1 MPVTI
6 NGDGSITGLAVGGL
20 PNGTVDADTLASNAV
35 TSSKIADS
43 SVITSKIASGAV
55 AASTLPAGTIVQ
67 TVFKNGAASGSSV
80 QLNSGS
86 MGNPAWFDT
95 SGAGTSLAAITPIF
109 ANSNILVNFMFSL
122 RMSDGNRL
130 GVMAYVANNANMTN
144 LARISDYR
152 GSTGNES
159 YRNATG
165 GTDWHSHALFAV
177 DDGSYTGSG
186 GQIPMSTSERFY
198 NIGYYNASGDGS
210 NYYGDHSQRVYLIL
224 QEIKQ

>member
-6 NGDGSITGLAVGGL
+6 NGNGHISGSAVGGL

-35 TSSKIADS
+35 TTAKIA
-43 SVITSKIASGAV
+43 TGAV

-67 TVFKNGAASGSSV
+67 TVFKNGTASSSTV

-95 SGAGTSLAAITPIF
+95 SGSGSSMAEITPIF
-109 ANSNILVNFMFSL
+109 ANSKILVNFMFSL
-122 RMSDGNRL
+122 RIGDGNML
-130 GVMAYVANNANMTN
+130 GVMAYVSMASNMSN

-165 GTDWHSHALFAV
+165 GTDWHSHSLFAV
-177 DDGSYTGSG
+177 DDGSYQNSTGGTLS
-186 GQIPMSTSERFY
+186 MSTATRYY

-210 NYYGDHSQRVYLIL
+210 NYYGDHSQRMYVIL

>member
-35 TSSKIADS
+35 TSAKL
-43 SVITSKIASGAV
+43 ASGAV
-55 AASTLPAGTIVQ
+55 SASTLPAGTVVQ
-67 TVFKNGAASGSSV
+67 TVFKNGTYSVGSL

-86 MGNPAWFDT
+86 MGNPSWFDT
-95 SGAGTSLAAITPIF
+95 GGSGSSLAEITPIF
-109 ANSNILVNFMFSL
+109 ANSKILVSFMFSL
-122 RMSDGNRL
+122 RIADGNRL
-130 GVMAYVANNANMTN
+130 GVMAYVSMASNMSN
-144 LARISDYR
+144 LARISEYNG
-152 GSTGNES
+152 GSGNES

-165 GTDWHSHALFAV
+165 GTDWHTHALFAV
-177 DDGSYTGSG
+177 DDGSYQNSIGNTLS
-186 GQIPMSTSERFY
+186 MSTATRYY
-198 NIGYYNASGDGS
+198 NIGYYMASGNGS

>member
-6 NGDGSITGLAVGGL
+6 NGNGSITGLSVGGL

-35 TSSKIADS
+35 TTAKIA
-43 SVITSKIASGAV
+43 TGAV

-67 TVFKNGAASGSSV
+67 TVFKNGTASTSTV

-86 MGNPAWFDT
+86 MGNPSWFDT
-95 SGAGTSLAAITPIF
+95 GGSGSSLAEITPIF
-109 ANSNILVNFMFSL
+109 ANSKILVNFMYSL
-122 RMSDGNRL
+122 RIADGNRL
-130 GVMAYVANNANMTN
+130 GVMAYVSMASNMSN

-152 GSTGNES
+152 GTTGNES

-165 GTDWHSHALFAV
+165 GTDWHSHSLFAV
-177 DDGSYTGSG
+177 DDGSYQNSIGNTLS
-186 GQIPMSTSERFY
+186 MSTATRYY
-198 NIGYYNASGDGS
+198 NIGYYHASGDGS
-210 NYYGDHSQRVYLIL
+210 NYYGDHSQRMYVIL

>member
-55 AASTLPAGTIVQ
+55 AASSLPAGTVVQ
-67 TVFKNGAASGSSV
+67 TVFKNGTFSTGSL

-95 SGAGTSLAAITPIF
+95 GGAGSSLAAITPIF
-109 ANSNILVNFMFSL
+109 ANSKILVNFMFSL
-122 RMSDGNRL
+122 RIADGNRL

-144 LARISDYR
+144 LARISEYN
-152 GSTGNES
+152 GASGNES

-165 GTDWHSHALFAV
+165 GTDWHTHALFAV
-177 DDGSYTGSG
+177 DDGSYSGSG

-198 NIGYYNASGDGS
+198 NIGYYMASGNGS

>member
-35 TSSKIADS
+35 TTA
-43 SVITSKIASGAV
+43 KIASGAV
-55 AASTLPAGTIVQ
+55 AASTLPAGTVVQ
-67 TVFKNGAASGSSV
+67 TVLKNGASGSSI

-95 SGAGTSLAAITPIF
+95 SGAGSSLAAITPLF
-109 ANSNILVNFMFSL
+109 ANSKILVTFMFSL
-122 RMSDGNRL
+122 RMGDGNRL

-152 GSTGNES
+152 GSSGNES
-159 YRNATG
+159 YRQVG
-165 GTDWHSHALFAV
+165 STDWSSHTLFAV
-177 DDGSYTGSG
+177 DDGSYSGSG

-198 NIGYYNASGDGS
+198 NIGYYHASGDGAV
-210 NYYGDHSQRVYLIL
+210 YYGDNSQRVYLML

>member
-35 TSSKIADS
+35 TTAKL
-43 SVITSKIASGAV
+43 ASGAIS
-55 AASTLPAGTIVQ
+55 AATLPAGTVVQ
-67 TVFKNGAASGSSV
+67 TVLANGVSGNSI

-95 SGAGTSLAAITPIF
+95 SGSGSSLAAITPLF
-109 ANSNILVNFMFSL
+109 ANSKILVTFMFSL
-122 RMSDGNRL
+122 RMGDGNRL

-152 GSTGNES
+152 GGSGNES

-165 GTDWHSHALFAV
+165 GTDWHSHVLFAV
-177 DDGSYTGSG
+177 DDGSYSGSG
-186 GQIPMSTSERFY
+186 GQIPMSTSQRFY
-198 NIGYYNASGDGS
+198 NIGYYMASGDGG
-210 NYYGDHSQRVYLIL
+210 NYYGDNSQRVYLML

>member
-6 NGDGSITGLAVGGL
+6 NGNGSITGLAVGGL
-20 PNGTVDADTLASNAV
+20 PDGSVDADTLASNAV
-35 TSSKIADS
+35 TSAKIQDGAA
-43 SVITSKIASGAV
+43 IASK
-55 AASTLPAGTIVQ
+55 LPAGSIIQ
-67 TVFKNGAASGSSV
+67 TVFKNGTASSNSL

-95 SGAGTSLAAITPIF
+95 GGSGSSLAEITPIF
-109 ANSNILVNFMFSL
+109 ANSKILVSFMFSL
-122 RMSDGNRL
+122 RIEDGNRM
-130 GVMAYVANNANMTN
+130 GVMAYVSMASNMSN

-152 GSTGNES
+152 GDSGNES

-177 DDGSYTGSG
+177 DDGSYQNSIG
-186 GQIPMSTSERFY
+186 GTLSMSTATRYY
-198 NIGYYNASGDGS
+198 NIGYYMASGNGS

>member
-55 AASTLPAGTIVQ
+55 AASSLPAGTIVQ
-67 TVFKNGAASGSSV
+67 TVLANGASGSSI
-80 QLNSGS
+80 QLNSGV

-95 SGAGTSLAAITPIF
+95 SGAGSSLAAITPLF
-109 ANSNILVNFMFSL
+109 ANSKILVTFMFSL
-122 RMSDGNRL
+122 RMGDGNRL

-152 GSTGNES
+152 GSSGNES
-159 YRNATG
+159 YRQSG
-165 GTDWHSHALFAV
+165 STDWSSHTLFAV
-177 DDGSYTGSG
+177 DDGSYSGSG
-186 GQIPMSTSERFY
+186 GQVSMSTSQRFY
-198 NIGYYNASGDGS
+198 NIGYYNASGDGAV
-210 NYYGDHSQRVYLIL
+210 YYGDNSQRVYLML